1 MIGLPGQHR
10 TAVNCNPRTVRP
22 WPMEPG
28 VVGPDAALVAGEDP
42 GVHEDLEMVGDG
54 RLGQAERFGQL
65 TDASLA
71 AFVRGD

>member
-1 MIGLPGQHR
+1 
-10 TAVNCNPRTVRP
+10 
-22 WPMEPG
+22 MEPG